1 MDIKINELSAK
12 TFNWLG
18 MNESVV
24 KDVPEFECGS
34 MVVTTPD
41 EVTCERELVDSIAL
55 SGIDK
60 EISGMGRDID
70 ELISDSGVNSF
81 VLKTKPGI
89 ASSKP
94 AIVKVPADAGTI
106 NKLVIETDK
115 DSTITVVMDYLS
127 DSLHDEEN
135 NKMFGVQTR
144 IQAGSGSK
152 VTLVQLLR
160 HSSDYSCLNDIGAV
174 LDDNALL
181 NIVQVILDGDKNY
194 MGCRVVLKGKGSS
207 LKTDIGYMVNNDGRL
222 DMNYEAVHEGKVT
235 ESEINAAGVLKNG
248 AFKLFRGTIDFK
260 KGAAGAVG
268 NEKEDVL
275 LLDDNVV
282 NQTIPIILCAEE
294 DVEGNHGATI
304 GELDEQIMLYM
315 QARGLSRE
323 QVYEEMSKARIKA
336 VCNLIPDEDTKNMMS
351 DYLEGEQLLEN
362 GGEQENE

>member
-41 EVTCERELVDSIAL
+41 EVTCERELVVSIAL

-60 EISGMGRDID
+60 ETSGMGRDID

-89 ASSKP
+89 TSSKP

-127 DSLHDEEN
+127 DSLHDEEK

-152 VTLVQLLR
+152 VNLVQLLR

-174 LDDNALL
+174 LDDNARL

>member
-60 EISGMGRDID
+60 ETSGMGRDID

-89 ASSKP
+89 TSSKP

-127 DSLHDEEN
+127 DSLHDEEK
-135 NKMFGVQTR
+135 NKISHRAIATENLKSYLKYKYR
-144 IQAGSGSK
+144 
-152 VTLVQLLR
+152 
-160 HSSDYSCLNDIGAV
+160 
-174 LDDNALL
+174 
-181 NIVQVILDGDKNY
+181 KN
-194 MGCRVVLKGKGSS
+194 
-207 LKTDIGYMVNNDGRL
+207 
-222 DMNYEAVHEGKVT
+222 
-235 ESEINAAGVLKNG
+235 
-248 AFKLFRGTIDFK
+248 
-260 KGAAGAVG
+260 
-268 NEKEDVL
+268 
-275 LLDDNVV
+275 
-282 NQTIPIILCAEE
+282 
-294 DVEGNHGATI
+294 
-304 GELDEQIMLYM
+304 
-315 QARGLSRE
+315 
-323 QVYEEMSKARIKA
+323 
-336 VCNLIPDEDTKNMMS
+336 
-351 DYLEGEQLLEN
+351 
-362 GGEQENE
+362 

>member
-60 EISGMGRDID
+60 ETSGMGRDID

-89 ASSKP
+89 TSSKP

-127 DSLHDEEN
+127 DSLHDEEK
-135 NKMFGVQTR
+135 NKIMNAFKENKIQILVSTTVIEVGVDVSNANMMVIYNAERFGLSQLHQLRGRVGRSKEQGYCYLLSEATHSEQKERLEFLENHHDGFEVSEYDLKIRGPGDLLGQKQSGLPTFMIGDIFKDYHILEITR
-144 IQAGSGSK
+144 KDAFEAMNQHQDDEKIIK
-152 VTLVQLLR
+152 LL
-160 HSSDYSCLNDIGAV
+160 
-174 LDDNALL
+174 
-181 NIVQVILDGDKNY
+181 
-194 MGCRVVLKGKGSS
+194 
-207 LKTDIGYMVNNDGRL
+207 
-222 DMNYEAVHEGKVT
+222 
-235 ESEINAAGVLKNG
+235 SEIKN
-248 AFKLFRGTIDFK
+248 
-260 KGAAGAVG
+260 
-268 NEKEDVL
+268 
-275 LLDDNVV
+275 
-282 NQTIPIILCAEE
+282 
-294 DVEGNHGATI
+294 
-304 GELDEQIMLYM
+304 
-315 QARGLSRE
+315 
-323 QVYEEMSKARIKA
+323 
-336 VCNLIPDEDTKNMMS
+336 NLIKN
-351 DYLEGEQLLEN
+351 
-362 GGEQENE
+362 NEYID

>member
-60 EISGMGRDID
+60 ETSGMGRDID

-89 ASSKP
+89 TSSKP
-94 AIVKVPADAGTI
+94 AIVKVPADAGTCEQI
-106 NKLVIETDK
+106 MQRIR
-115 DSTITVVMDYLS
+115 SQMS
-127 DSLHDEEN
+127 DEEK

-152 VTLVQLLR
+152 VNLVQLLR

-174 LDDNALL
+174 LDDNARL

>member
-60 EISGMGRDID
+60 ETSGMGRDID

-89 ASSKP
+89 TSSKP

-127 DSLHDEEN
+127 DSLHDEEK
-135 NKMFGVQTR
+135 NKIMNAFKENKIQILVSTTVIEVGVDVSNANMMVIYNAERFGLSQLHQLRGRVGRSKEQGYCYLLSEATHSEQKERLEFLENHHDGFEVSEYDLKIRGPGDLLGQKQSGLPTFMIGDIFKDYHILEITR
-144 IQAGSGSK
+144 KDAFEAMNQHQDDDKIIK
-152 VTLVQLLR
+152 LL
-160 HSSDYSCLNDIGAV
+160 
-174 LDDNALL
+174 
-181 NIVQVILDGDKNY
+181 
-194 MGCRVVLKGKGSS
+194 
-207 LKTDIGYMVNNDGRL
+207 
-222 DMNYEAVHEGKVT
+222 
-235 ESEINAAGVLKNG
+235 SEIKN
-248 AFKLFRGTIDFK
+248 
-260 KGAAGAVG
+260 
-268 NEKEDVL
+268 
-275 LLDDNVV
+275 
-282 NQTIPIILCAEE
+282 
-294 DVEGNHGATI
+294 
-304 GELDEQIMLYM
+304 
-315 QARGLSRE
+315 
-323 QVYEEMSKARIKA
+323 
-336 VCNLIPDEDTKNMMS
+336 NLIKN
-351 DYLEGEQLLEN
+351 
-362 GGEQENE
+362 NEYID

>member
-1 MDIKINELSAK
+1 
-12 TFNWLG
+12 
-18 MNESVV
+18 
-24 KDVPEFECGS
+24 
-34 MVVTTPD
+34 
-41 EVTCERELVDSIAL
+41 
-55 SGIDK
+55 
-60 EISGMGRDID
+60 
-70 ELISDSGVNSF
+70 
-81 VLKTKPGI
+81 
-89 ASSKP
+89 
-94 AIVKVPADAGTI
+94 
-106 NKLVIETDK
+106 
-115 DSTITVVMDYLS
+115 
-127 DSLHDEEN
+127 
-135 NKMFGVQTR
+135 
-144 IQAGSGSK
+144 
-152 VTLVQLLR
+152 
-160 HSSDYSCLNDIGAV
+160 
-174 LDDNALL
+174 
-181 NIVQVILDGDKNY
+181 